1 MAGMVCLALLA
12 AVALAG
18 AQTSKQTE
26 RKGKAPEADKQVER
40 RRKQPDTER
49 QVERKGK
56 VIEADK
62 QTEREGGVIEAD
74 KQTERK
80 GRVIEADKQ
89 MELKKKAPE
98 ADRQAPRGAKSLE
111 RGSKKNNQNELLS
124 MVIEADDQEAPGVIR
139 RDYRQS
145 KKEQPDRVRAIPGQG
160 PVISPRACP
169 DPAARSIE
177 FTILSRTTARSGRV
191 RIEGVVRNIGNAV
204 FQSSPDAQSKAQ
216 LWQIGTGAPRLVA
229 EKSFT
234 ALLPELIK
242 NQTSAAAF
250 ASPVVRAPFERD
262 WDSRSP
268 NLGEFPPTYRLVIVL
283 GGSVSGN
290 GQGSG
295 QADDCNLRNN
305 VKERSGADINSM
317 FRQ

>member
-1 MAGMVCLALLA
+1 MAGVVCVTLIAAL
-12 AVALAG
+12 ALAG
-18 AQTSKQTE
+18 TQTGKQ
-26 RKGKAPEADKQVER
+26 A
-40 RRKQPDTER
+40 
-49 QVERKGK
+49 ERKGK
-56 VIEADK
+56 VVEADK
-62 QTEREGGVIEAD
+62 QTKRKRKVIEAD

-89 MELKKKAPE
+89 TERKGRVIE
-98 ADRQAPRGAKSLE
+98 ADTQTGRKGKVIEADQQGPRGAKSIE
-111 RGSKKNNQNELLS
+111 GSSKKGNQNELLS
-124 MVIEADDQEAPGVIR
+124 RVIEADDQEGAGAVR

-177 FTILSRTTARSGRV
+177 FSILSRTTARSGRV

-204 FQSSPDAQSKAQ
+204 YQSGPDMQSKAQ

-234 ALLPELIK
+234 SLLPELV
-242 NQTSAAAF
+242 NNRTSAAAF
-250 ASPVVRAPFERD
+250 ASPVVRVRFERD

-268 NLGEFPPTYRLVIVL
+268 NLGEFPPTYRLVIVY
-283 GGSVSGN
+283 VGN
-290 GQGSG
+290 GTGNGPGSSG
-295 QADDCNLRNN
+295 QPDDCNLRNN

>member
-12 AVALAG
+12 AMALAG
-18 AQTSKQTE
+18 AQTGKQTE

-40 RRKQPDTER
+40 RRKHPDTER

-62 QTEREGGVIEAD
+62 QTER
-74 KQTERK
+74 K

-89 MELKKKAPE
+89 TGRKGKVIE
-98 ADRQAPRGAKSLE
+98 ADNGPRGAKSIE
-111 RGSKKNNQNELLS
+111 DSSKKGNQNELLS
-124 MVIEADDQEAPGVIR
+124 MVIEADDSEAPGVIR

-145 KKEQPDRVRAIPGQG
+145 QKEQPDRVRAIPGQG

-204 FQSSPDAQSKAQ
+204 YQSSPDAQSKAQ

-229 EKSFT
+229 EKNFT
-234 ALLPELIK
+234 ALLPELI
-242 NQTSAAAF
+242 NNRTSAATF
-250 ASPVVRAPFERD
+250 ASPVVRVSFERD